1 MKKKVLAAVLVAA
14 MTMGLAACGSKSND
28 SASADTAEKTEEA
41 ADGEETAD
49 AEAAD
54 GEEKYPEG
62 YTLRVGMN
70 CGAAP
75 FGWTQDDDSNGAWPI
90 DGTDQYVCGYDV
102 QVARKI
108 CDTYGWNLKIIKT
121 DWDGLIPGVVSGKLD
136 CCISSLGVTEER
148 LQSVDFS
155 DYYWNNGCVM
165 VVRKDSKYA
174 NATSIQD
181 FAGAKVTSQAVS
193 IWLPL
198 VKQIPDV
205 QEQPGLGEMSELFV
219 GVSSG
224 KLDAIIT
231 GLTEAQSGC
240 MSNPDLTYVTFED
253 GKGFDVE
260 LSALCAGI
268 PLAKGNTELKEKIDA
283 VIATMDHDTQLEMMT
298 NALNQ
303 QPLSDGSDSEAL
315 TAEETKD
322 VTNE

>member
-1 MKKKVLAAVLVAA
+1 M
-14 MTMGLAACGSKSND
+14 
-28 SASADTAEKTEEA
+28 E
-41 ADGEETAD
+41 
-49 AEAAD
+49 
-54 GEEKYPEG
+54 
-62 YTLRVGMN
+62 
-70 CGAAP
+70 
-75 FGWTQDDDSNGAWPI
+75 
-90 DGTDQYVCGYDV
+90 
-102 QVARKI
+102 
-108 CDTYGWNLKIIKT
+108 LKIIKT

-231 GLTEAQSGC
+231 GLSEAQSGC

-260 LSALCAGI
+260 LSSLCAGI
-268 PLAKGNTELKEKIDA
+268 PIAKGNTELKEKVDA

-303 QPLSDGSDSEAL
+303 QPLSDGSDAEAL

>member
-1 MKKKVLAAVLVAA
+1 
-14 MTMGLAACGSKSND
+14 
-28 SASADTAEKTEEA
+28 
-41 ADGEETAD
+41 
-49 AEAAD
+49 
-54 GEEKYPEG
+54 
-62 YTLRVGMN
+62 
-70 CGAAP
+70 
-75 FGWTQDDDSNGAWPI
+75 
-90 DGTDQYVCGYDV
+90 
-102 QVARKI
+102 
-108 CDTYGWNLKIIKT
+108 
-121 DWDGLIPGVVSGKLD
+121 
-136 CCISSLGVTEER
+136 
-148 LQSVDFS
+148 
-155 DYYWNNGCVM
+155 M

>member
-1 MKKKVLAAVLVAA
+1 
-14 MTMGLAACGSKSND
+14 
-28 SASADTAEKTEEA
+28 
-41 ADGEETAD
+41 
-49 AEAAD
+49 
-54 GEEKYPEG
+54 
-62 YTLRVGMN
+62 
-70 CGAAP
+70 
-75 FGWTQDDDSNGAWPI
+75 
-90 DGTDQYVCGYDV
+90 
-102 QVARKI
+102 
-108 CDTYGWNLKIIKT
+108 
-121 DWDGLIPGVVSGKLD
+121 
-136 CCISSLGVTEER
+136 
-148 LQSVDFS
+148 
-155 DYYWNNGCVM
+155 M

-231 GLTEAQSGC
+231 GLSEAQSGC

-260 LSALCAGI
+260 LSSLCAGI
-268 PLAKGNTELKEKIDA
+268 PIAKGNA

-303 QPLSDGSDSEAL
+303 QPLSDGSDAEAL